1 MVMSLVVLLLLTLLG
16 AVYLTVQR
24 RCLAAD
30 RRRAAALRAGRRA
43 MRSAARLQ
51 RRSAPR
57 DYTLTA
63 DWVTQRGF

>member
-24 RCLAAD
+24 RSSAAD
-30 RRRAAALRAGRRA
+30 RRLPADLRAARRA

-57 DYTLTA
+57 DYNLTA
-63 DWVTQRGF
+63 DWVMQRGF